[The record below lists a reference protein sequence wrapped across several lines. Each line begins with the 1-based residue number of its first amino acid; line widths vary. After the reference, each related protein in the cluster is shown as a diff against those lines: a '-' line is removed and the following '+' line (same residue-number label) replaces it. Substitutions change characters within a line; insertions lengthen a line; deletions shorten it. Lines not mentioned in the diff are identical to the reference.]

1 MPQMLSE
8 LPHGI
13 LDVQA
18 SQLHQ
23 FVDDLTLVNL
33 NGKIKRPIFISIL
46 QHGNETTGWDALRV
60 FLKQHL
66 PNLPRSLILLFGN
79 IQAAKDNV
87 RQLEGGVD
95 FNRCWPGI
103 RPNHH
108 LVAKKM
114 AEITQFVQQQKPLAS
129 VDIHNNTGRNPHYAG
144 INAIKKE
151 HINLASM
158 FSQTIIHI
166 TSPDGIQSGA
176 FAEFCP
182 AITIECGM
190 SGTADGIEQTL
201 TFLKNLCQLTDLNQ
215 IPGVSE
221 NQQVMNIFAVVKVK
235 KAITIG
241 IQGQTEELVDFEI
254 PDDLDYHNFHQ
265 LDAGTQFGHLQS
277 VQMPITVTDQLDHDI
292 TDQYFYIN
300 EQKLC
305 LKQSVMPA
313 MITLS
318 IQAIRLDC
326 LCYLMRPLTQQTKTP
341 TH

>member
-8 LPHGI
+8 LPDGI
-13 LDVQA
+13 LNVQA
-18 SQLHQ
+18 NQLHQ

-33 NGKIKRPIFISIL
+33 KGQIKRPIFISIL
-46 QHGNETTGWDALRV
+46 QHGNETTGWDAVRA
-60 FLKQHL
+60 FLKLHL
-66 PNLPRSLILLFGN
+66 PKLPRTLIILFGN
-79 IQAAKDNV
+79 VQAAKNNI
-87 RQLEGGVD
+87 RQLDDDVD

-103 RPNHH
+103 RAKHH
-108 LVAKKM
+108 PVANKM
-114 AEITQFVQQQKPLAS
+114 AEITQFVKQQKPLAS

-144 INAIKKE
+144 INAIKRE
-151 HINLASM
+151 HINLASL

-201 TFLKNLCQLTDLNQ
+201 TFLENLCQLTDLNQ

-221 NQQVMNIFAVVKVK
+221 DQKVMNIFAVVKVK
-235 KAITIG
+235 KDISIG
-241 IQGQTEELVDFEI
+241 VQGQTKESVDFEI

-265 LDAGTQFGHLQS
+265 LDAGTPFGHLQPLS
-277 VQMPITVTDQLDHDI
+277 EIPISVTDQLDHDI
-292 TDQYFYIN
+292 TDQYFYIDD
-300 EQKLC
+300 QKLC

-318 IQAIRLDC
+318 TRAIRLDC
-326 LCYLMRPLTQQTKTP
+326 LCYLMRPLN
-341 TH
+341 H